1 MLVLRLPQ
9 DIEKRLEEL
18 AAATGRTKS
27 FYAREAILKH
37 LGDLEAVYL
46 EEQRL
51 IEKRAAKVQTEVQA
65 QPAEKPSRTRKE
77 SKSS

>member
-37 LGDLEAVYL
+37 LGELEAVYL

-51 IEKRAAKVQTEVQA
+51 IEKRKVHTEVQA
-65 QPAEKPSRTRKE
+65 QPAEKASGTRKGD
-77 SKSS
+77 KSS

>member
-37 LGDLEAVYL
+37 LDDLEAVYL

-51 IEKRAAKVQTEVQA
+51 IEKRAAKVHTEVQA
-65 QPAEKPSRTRKE
+65 QPAEKASGTRKGG
-77 SKSS
+77 KSS